1 MNRRTMI
8 LVVLALVSAGVTF
21 FLAKTWIDSQRDAI
35 QRQAEA
41 LKPKTTESVNVLVAK
56 SNLPSGL
63 ILRPEHVEW
72 QLWPEQGVAKTYI
85 MEGRDKLENIVG
97 GVVRGGIIIG
107 EPITTGRVIKQG
119 DRGFM
124 AAVLSPGKTAISFR
138 ATPDTSVSGFIKPG
152 DLVDILLSHATVPKG
167 ANPPAQHHL
176 VETILNEVKVLA
188 IDQKTDDQTGKAALF
203 KNITVEV
210 TKKQAEIITVAKSIG
225 RLSILLR
232 SLSRPD
238 AKPNQVARSKKR
250 RTRTWDTEVSRVLPS
265 IGNAGDQLE
274 VVRGTTQSN
283 VSIPFVNGGGGGINL
298 NQSSGTAGG
307 LNSSS
312 GVARTLAQ

>member
-8 LVVLALVSAGVTF
+8 LVALALVSAGVTF

-41 LKPKTTESVNVLVAK
+41 LKPTTTESVNVLVAK
-56 SNLPSGL
+56 ANLPTGL
-63 ILRPEHVEW
+63 ILKPEHVEW

-124 AAVLSPGKTAISFR
+124 AAVLAPGKTAISFR

-152 DLVDILLSHATVPKG
+152 DRVDILMSHATVPKG
-167 ANPPAQHHL
+167 ANPPQPHHI

-188 IDQKTDDQTGKAALF
+188 IDQKTDDQTGKAKLF
-203 KNITVEV
+203 RNITVEV
-210 TKKQAEIITVAKSIG
+210 TKKEAEIITVAKSIG

-238 AKPNQVARSKKR
+238 AKPNQVARSRKR
-250 RTRTWDTEVSRVLPS
+250 RSRTWDTEVSQVLPS
-265 IGNAGDQLE
+265 IGGAGNQLE
-274 VVRGTTQSN
+274 VVRGTTQSA
-283 VSIPFVNGGGGGINL
+283 VSIPLFDGGGGGLNL
-298 NQSSGTAGG
+298 NLPSGTAGG
-307 LNSSS
+307 LNSAS